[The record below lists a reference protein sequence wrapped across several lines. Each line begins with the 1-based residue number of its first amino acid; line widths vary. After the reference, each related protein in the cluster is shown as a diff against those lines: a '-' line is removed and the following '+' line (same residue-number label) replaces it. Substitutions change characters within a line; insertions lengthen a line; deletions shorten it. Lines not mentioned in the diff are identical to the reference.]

1 METLIKWNKWD
12 GNKINPM
19 EMIKQQDVISVIKE
33 LERVKNDWLNV
44 EVSENMCNR

>member
-1 METLIKWNKWD
+1 
-12 GNKINPM
+12 M

-33 LERVKNDWLNV
+33 LKRVKNDWLNV